1 MITVKTRKSSK
12 EELLSNKQVERLA
25 VFSQAIRSEEETIT
39 FYSQIASEFPD
50 SKHIMEDIIREETK
64 HIGQLQVLRDKLS
77 KKFQQSI
84 DDGTDEAQ
92 HQIKNKTSDEK

>member
-1 MITVKTRKSSK
+1 MITVKTKSSK

-25 VFSQAIRSEEETIT
+25 VFSQAIKSEEETIT

-50 SKHIMEDIIREETK
+50 SKQVMEDIIREETK

-77 KKFQQSI
+77 KKFQQSV
-84 DDGTDEAQ
+84 DDGTDEAE
-92 HQIKNKTSDEK
+92 HQIKNKTSEEK

>member
-1 MITVKTRKSSK
+1 MITVKTKSSK

-39 FYSQIASEFPD
+39 FYSQIAEQFPD

-84 DDGTDEAQ
+84 DDGTTEAQ

>member
-1 MITVKTRKSSK
+1 MITIKTKSSK

-25 VFSQAIRSEEETIT
+25 IFSQAIRSEEETIT

-50 SKHIMEDIIREETK
+50 SKQVMEDIIREETK

-77 KKFQQSI
+77 KKFQQSV
-84 DDGTDEAQ
+84 DDGTNEAQ
-92 HQIKNKTSDEK
+92 HQIKNKTSKEL